1 MTKFELAARRSNRPK
16 ISRTVLSTALLW
28 VALIVVGVI
37 IYDKTFPAPAPAEA
51 AAAQSTL
58 QGRATA
64 IDGDGLK
71 IGDHEIR
78 LHGIDA
84 FEYDQTCG
92 LYACG
97 QASKAHLAQLIADQ
111 AITCWARDTDRY
123 GRIVA
128 ICKAGSKDIG
138 AEQVRSG
145 LALAYSRYSDIYVP
159 LEKAA
164 RDQRRGAWAYGFS
177 RPENHRHN

>member
-16 ISRTVLSTALLW
+16 TRRPLLSTALLW
-28 VALIVVGVI
+28 VTLIVVGVVV
-37 IYDKTFPAPAPAEA
+37 YDKTFPAPAPAE

-71 IGDHEIR
+71 ISDHEIR

-92 LYACG
+92 TFTCG
-97 QASKAHLAQLIADQ
+97 QASKDHLAQLIAGKSV
-111 AITCWARDTDRY
+111 TCWARDTDHY
-123 GRIVA
+123 GRVVA
-128 ICKAGSKDIG
+128 ICKAGDKDIA

-145 LALAYSRYSDIYVP
+145 LALAYTRYSDIYVP

-164 RDQRRGAWAYGFS
+164 RDQRRGAWAYDFS
-177 RPENHRHN
+177 RPESHRHN